1 MSRPGLV
8 THRRPVV
15 CHLSTAHPA
24 FDTRIF
30 RRECRSLV
38 EAGYDVH
45 LVLPHDREE
54 VVDGV
59 HIIPLPQPRGAFAR
73 RTLWPLLAARR
84 AAATRAELYH
94 FHDPELMPVM
104 QALHHLTGTPVV
116 WDAHEVYTE
125 TIPHFNQLGWRPA
138 SVAAGRLFDRYELL
152 ACRRSF
158 AGVVTITDMMAD
170 RYQRA
175 AIRTAVVGN
184 YVEEEL
190 LEEATDTRPVRS
202 QPPLVVTTGLLNRDR
217 GIFLMV
223 DAFAKLRA
231 RRPCRLAFWGWFP
244 REEDRAQLERAV
256 EERGL
261 TGDVL
266 IGGPYARDELL
277 DQLLPT
283 ASVGCVLLLEAS
295 DFNAL
300 GVPNR
305 LTEYWARRLPVVASR
320 DTNVARMTLEVGAGL
335 VTDNT
340 PEGLADCLEQIL
352 ADPAT
357 IQAMGERG
365 RRAVRERYNWSSA
378 FSNLL
383 ALYQALLPGARGNGT
398 PERTG

>member
-1 MSRPGLV
+1 VSDPRPV
-8 THRRPVV
+8 KHPRPVV
-15 CHLSTAHPA
+15 CHVSTAHPA

-38 EAGYDVH
+38 GAGYEVH
-45 LVLPHDREE
+45 LVLPHEREE

-59 HIIPLPQPRGAFAR
+59 HIIPLPQPKGAFAR
-73 RTLWPLLAARR
+73 RTIWPLLAARR
-84 AAATRAELYH
+84 AAATRAQLYH

-104 QALHHLTGTPVV
+104 QVLHHLTGTPVV
-116 WDAHEVYTE
+116 WDAHEVYTQ

-158 AGVVTITDMMAD
+158 AGVVTITEMMAD

-190 LEEATDTRPVRS
+190 LDDLAGPVPERS
-202 QPPLVVTTGLLNRDR
+202 QPPLVVTTGLLNEDR

-223 DAFAKLRA
+223 DAFALLRA
-231 RRPCRLAFWGWFP
+231 RLPCRMAFWGWFP
-244 REEDRAQLERAV
+244 RDEDRLRLERAV

-261 TGDVL
+261 TADVV
-266 IGGPYARDELL
+266 IGGPYPRRELL
-277 DQLLPT
+277 DRLLPT

-320 DTNVARMTLEVGAGL
+320 NTNVARMTLETGAGL
-335 VTDNT
+335 VTENT
-340 PEGLADCLEQIL
+340 AESLAGCLEQLL

-357 IQAMGERG
+357 VRAMGERG
-365 RRAVRERYNWSSA
+365 RRAVSERYNWSSA
-378 FSNLL
+378 FFNLL
-383 ALYQALLPGARGNGT
+383 ELYRVLLPSTRGNGA